1 MKFSPFSG
9 VPAGT
14 EDSAK
19 AGSVDFLAAGFASMG
34 GAAPALKG
42 CAAEVDVAAGGWWV
56 ALGEPVLGADV
67 VAALGEIV

>member
-1 MKFSPFSG
+1 
-9 VPAGT
+9 
-14 EDSAK
+14 
-19 AGSVDFLAAGFASMG
+19 MG

-42 CAAEVDVAAGGWWV
+42 CAAEVDITAGGWWV